1 MRKYIAATL
10 SIAVAIGPASA
21 LDVGVSGKVGG
32 VGVSA
37 GASVGSNGVSA
48 GVGAGVGGI
57 GGVSGGAS
65 ARQRRRQRQCICRRR
80 WRQRRCIGR
89 RWWRQRR
96 WIGWRRRQR
105 ARAPAGGT
113 SAGSRSD
120 ASRSAA
126 GSGSAGT
133 GGIGTTVI
141 RPAKGVRGS
150 IILPPILRPSGARR
164 DKTSR
169 GDVGYPSSAI
179 ESYTGYANC
188 RGPRLPERNRIRCG
202 AAWRRA
208 RAGGKRRSCKPAAPR
223 RPHRPNRGA
232 HRLCTARRH
241 SGPAGK
247 GQMSPR
253 RCRQSDRRDV
263 KAAVV
268 SPGRV
273 TGTSAGPAGL
283 GWMISTSFP
292 GFGVPGSQRWI
303 DALAGGNLE
312 RRAASPY
319 AGLQALSR
327 CT

>member
-21 LDVGVSGKVGG
+21 LDVGVSGKAGG

-65 ARQRRRQRQCICRRR
+65 A
-80 WRQRRCIGR
+80 GS
-89 RWWRQRR
+89 
-96 WIGWRRRQR
+96 GG
-105 ARAPAGGT
+105 ASGSASVGAGGASGGASVGAGGGSGSASAGSGGSGSSGGAGGGGT

-150 IILPPILRPSGARR
+150 IVLPRILRPSASRQDQSRR
-164 DKTSR
+164 WI
-169 GDVGYPSSAI
+169 PSAI

-188 RGPRLPERNRIRCG
+188 RGPRLPESNRIRCG

-208 RAGGKRRSCKPAAPR
+208 CAGSKCRSCKPAAPR

-241 SGPAGK
+241 SGPAGE

-263 KAAVV
+263 KVAVV

-283 GWMISTSFP
+283 G
-292 GFGVPGSQRWI
+292 
-303 DALAGGNLE
+303 
-312 RRAASPY
+312 
-319 AGLQALSR
+319 
-327 CT
+327 